1 MTKISQRKFNFITN
15 EFRQLDLNREN
26 HNVIKLFNEVL
37 IAAEILSL
45 KEIKQL
51 IQDHLDLNWSMYWD
65 T

>member
-1 MTKISQRKFNFITN
+1 MTNCQRKFNFISN

-26 HNVIKLFNEVL
+26 PNVISLFNEVL